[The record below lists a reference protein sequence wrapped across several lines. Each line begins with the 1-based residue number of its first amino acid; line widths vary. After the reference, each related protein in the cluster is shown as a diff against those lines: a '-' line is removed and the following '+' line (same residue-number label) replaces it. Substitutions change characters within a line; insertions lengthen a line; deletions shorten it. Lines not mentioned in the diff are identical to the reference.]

1 MEELIIRQAA
11 EAEYP
16 QILAIQTEVFCG
28 EQDIPAEI
36 IASFLSNGPTCW
48 VAERDGR
55 IVGSIAAWTENGE
68 THLGRFAVIPE
79 LRGHG
84 IGKALLKH
92 AALELF
98 RGDTE
103 IIFAEARDSAAKT
116 VRAMGGR
123 DTGAPFPFY
132 RGNVTPLVLE
142 KASFDPEGI

>member
-1 MEELIIRQAA
+1 M
-11 EAEYP
+11 
-16 QILAIQTEVFCG
+16 
-28 EQDIPAEI
+28 
-36 IASFLSNGPTCW
+36 
-48 VAERDGR
+48 
-55 IVGSIAAWTENGE
+55 
-68 THLGRFAVIPE
+68 IPE
-79 LRGHG
+79 LRGRG

-103 IIFAEARDSAAKT
+103 IIFAEARDSAAKM

-142 KASFDPEGI
+142 KAAFDPDKQ